1 MAWRDRLRRR
11 APAPDAG
18 DRPTT
23 APTGAT
29 PGADADPGSTVPGDW
44 DGGWRRTAP
53 PRLTV
58 ARSPLGV
65 SDGLVFRSGLTSW
78 QNPSFDSGLGHA
90 VLPAAPAGLLRGVAR
105 PATPRSTQVGGGPLL
120 LRALR
125 PEGAADLPSPAT
137 EQPPRDLPNTPVR
150 NGRSADAATRAPDLT
165 ATASPAVLP
174 TPTPAPPVQ
183 RAVSPTEHRTPPAP
197 PIPLVRRVTALPP
210 TPGPTLRGRGEQGA
224 PTPAVQRAT
233 ERGGRQE
240 TPPGTVPRTATRP
253 AQGDGTSQASAP
265 AVRPLPV
272 SRSLTAARRTSGP
285 VRRITV
291 LPPSTPAPVQRA
303 TPAEPPSPAPPSTP
317 DEVPVRGG
325 LDVQLSAL
333 PPSTQTPGAETPGGA
348 APAPSA
354 VPGPAMPVVQRQA
367 DGTAEVADAGGSAEV
382 RRSGGSGE
390 ERRSGGTAAVQRSQ
404 GDAGSPSTDVSG
416 KGVDRSAGAQGTAP
430 PASGGD
436 SGAGARVRGGLGA
449 PMSALPP
456 STEVPGPAVPAPGA
470 VPGPVLPV
478 VQRQVDGAAEVSGS
492 GGSAEV
498 RRPGGSAP
506 VQRSQG
512 DAGVRSTD
520 VHGKGVDRNA
530 GSQSTDLPGK
540 GVDRSAGSPSTDLPG
555 KGVDRSPGVQGTT
568 PPAPGVGSGAG
579 ARVRGGLGAPMS
591 ALPPSAAVP
600 GAATPAP
607 GAAPGPVMPVVQRQA
622 DGTADTPRPQGT
634 ARPSPGA
641 GARAR
646 GGLGA
651 PMPALP
657 PSAEVP
663 GAPGVPAPAVQRAP
677 ARKDSGSPATPLPS
691 TGVGGQPS
699 SNPPSDSP
707 SKSAPGSSP
716 GTPSGASSGDGADAP
731 LLGADAVVQLAGD
744 ARAGGGAA
752 EYGAES
758 ATPLV
763 APFVAQPSAVGS
775 PEGAGGDGHPSSGG
789 QRPGTRPGGQ
799 RRSGVPGSPGPVVV
813 ARTVAGVSERARSQ
827 GADPVTGTRPAAH
840 LAPAA
845 QRTLHLLPVRQLA
858 LSTGDSEG
866 AAPPVVAR
874 SGGRPVVAARWPGGP
889 VPGEV
894 AGVAARPVP
903 GPSPV
908 AAASPPERPPTV
920 QRAVAGPSAGAAG
933 PGAGTTG
940 GSPGAVR
947 RVPVVRPASPGQGAG
962 TTVQTRALPVTA
974 PQAPPLAD
982 RPPHAPAPA
991 EPVPVVLPV
1000 TVRSATPVQRDVSD
1014 TTGAGLLMGGGM
1026 KKKTPPAPPPSA
1038 AGVLMGEPAKGGPA
1052 SGRSRAGT
1060 GKGAERREQPAPDAG
1075 LDLDD
1080 LARRLLDPMARL
1092 LRTELRRGRER
1103 TGRPYDGRR

>member
-137 EQPPRDLPNTPVR
+137 EQPPRDLPNTPAR

-210 TPGPTLRGRGEQGA
+210 TPGPTVRGRGEQGA

-416 KGVDRSAGAQGTAP
+416 KGVDRSAGTQETAP

-456 STEVPGPAVPAPGA
+456 GAEVPGPAAPAPGA

-478 VQRQVDGAAEVSGS
+478 VQRQVDGTAEVSGS

-540 GVDRSAGSPSTDLPG
+540 GVDRSPGSQPIGLPG
-555 KGVDRSPGVQGTT
+555 KGVDHSPGVQGTT
-568 PPAPGVGSGAG
+568 PSAPGVGS
-579 ARVRGGLGAPMS
+579 
-591 ALPPSAAVP
+591 
-600 GAATPAP
+600 
-607 GAAPGPVMPVVQRQA
+607 
-622 DGTADTPRPQGT
+622 
-634 ARPSPGA
+634 GA

-651 PMPALP
+651 PVSALP

-663 GAPGVPAPAVQRAP
+663 GAPAPAVQRAP

-691 TGVGGQPS
+691 KGVGGQPS
-699 SNPPSDSP
+699 SNSPSDSP
-707 SKSAPGSSP
+707 SKSATSSSP
-716 GTPSGASSGDGADAP
+716 GTPSGASSGDGGDAS

-744 ARAGGGAA
+744 ARAGGGAG

-775 PEGAGGDGHPSSGG
+775 PEGAGGDGHSSSGG

-840 LAPAA
+840 LAPAV

-894 AGVAARPVP
+894 SGGSARPVP

-1000 TVRSATPVQRDVSD
+1000 TVRAATPVQRDVSD